1 MEIEPQFSSKVKRV
15 FNDKRIAIITHER
28 DEFGEVR
35 VCENLITIDRA
46 KEIHQNLENTIKEH
60 ERTSL

>member
-1 MEIEPQFSSKVKRV
+1 MEIEPQFSSKVRRV

-35 VCENLITIDRA
+35 VCENLITLDQA
-46 KEIHQNLENTIKEH
+46 KKIHQTLENTIKEY

>member
-1 MEIEPQFSSKVKRV
+1 MEIEPQFSSKIRRV

-35 VCENLITIDRA
+35 TCENLITIDRA
-46 KEIHQNLENTIKEH
+46 KEIHQNLENTIKEY
-60 ERTSL
+60 ERASI